1 MKILGLTIITTT
13 EYKKIIKMKS
23 MMHEKI
29 MELLEENAELKKQL
43 LYQKTYNTVFRQKLD
58 EVIYPNTDE
67 RGLGDS
73 RPVNSEEEPD
83 YSDF

>member
-1 MKILGLTIITTT
+1 MKHIKIITKDQYDFLLYQIRILR
-13 EYKKIIKMKS
+13 EERNELKK
-23 MMHEKI
+23 
-29 MELLEENAELKKQL
+29 ELLEVKKQL

-73 RPVNSEEEPD
+73 RPMNSEEEPD